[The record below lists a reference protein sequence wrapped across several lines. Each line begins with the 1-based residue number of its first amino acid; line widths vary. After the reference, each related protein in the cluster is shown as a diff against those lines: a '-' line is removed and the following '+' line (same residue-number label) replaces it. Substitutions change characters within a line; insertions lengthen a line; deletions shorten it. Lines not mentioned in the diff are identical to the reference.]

1 MTTTIGDLARIVT
14 SKNAGPY
21 KLTVD
26 VFFADRAHY
35 AAVRDSKTLTPERI
49 AVAYRL
55 APAQV
60 RVIRFSD
67 AALGV
72 KITVDRH
79 LSADDFRSTDTYG
92 AQQHMPIVDLPV
104 VT

>member
-1 MTTTIGDLARIVT
+1 MTTIGDVARIVT

-21 KLTVD
+21 RLTVD
-26 VFFADRAHY
+26 VFFNDAASY
-35 AAVRDSKTLTPERI
+35 ARVRDSKTVTAERI
-49 AVAYRL
+49 AGLYGL
-55 APAQV
+55 TPQQV

-72 KITVDRH
+72 KITLDQRVA
-79 LSADDFRSTDTYG
+79 ADDFRSGDTYG
-92 AQQHMPIVDLPV
+92 AQQHMPIVNLTL